1 MTATRSGTPRRSCC
15 RCSCSRTRGRG
26 AVADAL
32 ALATQHA
39 RPGAR
44 ARAIAGASRRR
55 VPVADDPRRGVL
67 GLLAGGHRRVPH
79 QRGHRRRR
87 RALPA
92 AHRGRDVRARS
103 GRGVARRD
111 RAAVALA
118 RPPRRRGSVPHRRG
132 HRAGRVQR
140 DRRQQRLHE
149 PDGGAEPPSRGR
161 RGRAPPGA
169 GTAAR
174 RRRRG
179 GRELARAPPRRCSSH
194 TTSRSASIRRP
205 RGSPSTRS
213 GTSTRPRPRITRCCC
228 TTRTSTCIASR
239 SSSRPTW

>member
-1 MTATRSGTPRRSCC
+1 M
-15 RCSCSRTRGRG
+15 
-26 AVADAL
+26 
-32 ALATQHA
+32 
-39 RPGAR
+39 
-44 ARAIAGASRRR
+44 
-55 VPVADDPRRGVL
+55 ADDPRRGVL
-67 GLLAGGHRRVPH
+67 GLLAGGRGRVPH
-79 QRGHRRRR
+79 QRGDRRRR

-103 GRGVARRD
+103 GGGAARRD

-118 RPPRRRGSVPHRRG
+118 RPPRRRRSVPDRRS

-149 PDGGAEPPSRGR
+149 PDGRAEPPSRGR
-161 RGRAPPGA
+161 RDRAPPGA
-169 GTAAR
+169 GTAPR
-174 RRRRG
+174 GRRRG
-179 GRELARAPPRRCSSH
+179 GRRLAQRGRGDVHPLRRR
-194 TTSRSASIRRP
+194 RSAFTRRP

-239 SSSRPTW
+239 SSNRPTW